1 MACCNLHEHIRVEE
15 KFESLAFAEQ
25 QECWWVTAVDGM
37 APSSLACVSYL
48 IWGSDKLPESK
59 YL

>member
-1 MACCNLHEHIRVEE
+1 MEE